1 MALEGGWRRAGAPNN
16 LSRAGGG
23 EAAGQ
28 MSGGVVE
35 VSDEV
40 FAAAE
45 RGDGAVILAWLT
57 GRCCARSNMQGV
69 KQVQHRHPT
78 SAQEKGLLIPP
89 SHLRDRQM
97 GMHVVNESCVCLC
110 PGDPLGVLE
119 FVRDRERRGD
129 KFNSTAAEICPKLL
143 DDSTRQG
150 SNFFGVW

>member
-1 MALEGGWRRAGAPNN
+1 MRVRRITC

-57 GRCCARSNMQGV
+57 GRCRGEMLRTKQHARCEASATSASNI
-69 KQVQHRHPT
+69 
-78 SAQEKGLLIPP
+78 AQEKGLLIPP

-97 GMHVVNESCVCLC
+97 GMHVVNESCVASARETRLGSSSSCETES
-110 PGDPLGVLE
+110 GVATSSTAPLLR
-119 FVRDRERRGD
+119 FVRNWLTTQLARVP
-129 KFNSTAAEICPKLL
+129 T
-143 DDSTRQG
+143 
-150 SNFFGVW
+150 FFGVW

>member
-69 KQVQHRHPT
+69 KQCNIGIQHRPKKKACSFPPPILETDKWGCT
-78 SAQEKGLLIPP
+78 S
-89 SHLRDRQM
+89 
-97 GMHVVNESCVCLC
+97 
-110 PGDPLGVLE
+110 
-119 FVRDRERRGD
+119 
-129 KFNSTAAEICPKLL
+129 
-143 DDSTRQG
+143 
-150 SNFFGVW
+150 